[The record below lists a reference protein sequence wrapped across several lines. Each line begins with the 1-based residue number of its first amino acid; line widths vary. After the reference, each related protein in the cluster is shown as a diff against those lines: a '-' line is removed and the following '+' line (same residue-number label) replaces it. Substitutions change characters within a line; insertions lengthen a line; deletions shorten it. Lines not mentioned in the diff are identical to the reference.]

1 MEGLLIGGLGCE
13 LRELLVEFGGL
24 RTGDD
29 LNDVG
34 TEGRTDL
41 DLEAALVCAR
51 DIYRFVGWD
60 LGIAAEAIRKKNDRS
75 AITLMA

>member
-1 MEGLLIGGLGCE
+1 M
-13 LRELLVEFGGL
+13 EFGGL

-34 TEGRTDL
+34 AEGWTDL
-41 DLEAALVCAR
+41 DLEPALVCAR
-51 DIYRFVGWD
+51 NIYGFVGGD
-60 LGIAAEAIRKKNDRS
+60 LGIAAEAIRKKDDGG